1 VSQNDYQA
9 LHLQLSEG
17 IATVLIDNPPINLFD
32 RALFPEI
39 RRAADELSTNEDVRV
54 VVLRSSVPGFFI
66 AHFDASLIR
75 EVPLEGDDLVRRRDD
90 WTEMCEAFRTMPK
103 ATIAVIEGRIGGGG
117 NELALACD
125 MRFAARETAVFN
137 QWEVAV
143 GLLPGGGGLTRLAR
157 LMGRS
162 RAMEVILACDD
173 FDADLAER
181 YGWVNRALPQA
192 EMDAF
197 IERLTSRI
205 ASFPPYAVAA
215 AKEAV
220 LRVEKDIMDDLL
232 AEREPTSRV
241 RRLPATR
248 EAVDRFLR
256 EGGQTVE
263 GEVRLGDLL
272 GELAVK
278 PG

>member
-1 VSQNDYQA
+1 
-9 LHLQLSEG
+9 LHLQFSGG
-17 IATVLIDNPPINLFD
+17 IATILIDNPPINLFD

-75 EVPLEGDDLVRRRDD
+75 EVPVEGDDLVRRRDD
-90 WTEMCEAFRTMPK
+90 WTEMCESFRTMPK

-181 YGWVNRALPQA
+181 YGWVNRALPEA
-192 EMDAF
+192 EMEPF
-197 IERLTSRI
+197 IDRLTSRI

-220 LRVEKDIMDDLL
+220 LRVEKDIMGDLL

-241 RRLPATR
+241 RRLPPTR

-272 GELAVK
+272 GELALK
-278 PG
+278 SG

>member
-1 VSQNDYQA
+1 LTAPFS
-9 LHLQLSEG
+9 
-17 IATVLIDNPPINLFD
+17 
-32 RALFPEI
+32 PEI

-54 VVLRSSVPGFFI
+54 VVLRSSNPGFFI

-75 EVPLEGDDLVRRRDD
+75 EVPLEGEDLVRRRDD

-162 RAMEVILACDD
+162 RAMEANLACDD

-192 EMDAF
+192 EMEPF

-205 ASFPPYAVAA
+205 AFFSA
-215 AKEAV
+215 
-220 LRVEKDIMDDLL
+220 LRGGGC
-232 AEREPTSRV
+232 ERSGAPGRERHHGRPSR
-241 RRLPATR
+241 RAGAYIQGKAT
-248 EAVDRFLR
+248 AYHS
-256 EGGQTVE
+256 
-263 GEVRLGDLL
+263 
-272 GELAVK
+272 
-278 PG
+278 